1 MYYKY
6 YINYY
11 YSILFLFPLLGEF
24 TTLPLYP
31 NNP

>member
-11 YSILFLFPLLGEF
+11 YSILFYSHSWGEF